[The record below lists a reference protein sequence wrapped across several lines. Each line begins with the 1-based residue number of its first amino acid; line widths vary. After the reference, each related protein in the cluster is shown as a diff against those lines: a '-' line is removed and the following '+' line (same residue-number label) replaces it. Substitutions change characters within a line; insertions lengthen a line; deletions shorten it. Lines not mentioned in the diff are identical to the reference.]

1 MTVPLLTDLGR
12 ALARRQEFG
21 APAECPFL
29 QRKGTTRE
37 RQRSLTERQV
47 DVA

>member
-21 APAECPFL
+21 ALAECPFL
-29 QRKGTTRE
+29 QRKDTTRE
-37 RQRSLTERQV
+37 RKRSLTERQV